1 MNLSGKGQH
10 TGIKI
15 FRGTG
20 YLLLV
25 AAAFCTMIPLLWLLT
40 SSFKTANEIFAVP
53 IQWFPSFPPR
63 VPSSPY
69 IVENAYP
76 KIEKPM
82 AVDKTVWETLH
93 PELTQAIW
101 TETQT
106 HIAANPQ
113 LSNYVPSEEL
123 QTEIIEGLWQQ
134 LVTSLP
140 DEVWNG
146 RKASIVTAVQDA
158 IIPEAIDTIWEFRVP
173 RSRDW
178 NTSDR
183 RPRFQSYT
191 PWKP

>member
-1 MNLSGKGQH
+1 MTWIISIRLVEKLMSINKRNQRLE
-10 TGIKI
+10 TKI

-25 AAAFCTMIPLLWLLT
+25 AAAFCTMVPLLWLLT

-63 VPSSPY
+63 VTSSPY

-82 AVDKTVWETLH
+82 AVDKTMWETLQ

-101 TETQT
+101 MKTQT
-106 HIAANPQ
+106 HITANAQ

-134 LVTSLP
+134 LVTSLS
-140 DEVWNG
+140 DEV
-146 RKASIVTAVQDA
+146 
-158 IIPEAIDTIWEFRVP
+158 
-173 RSRDW
+173 
-178 NTSDR
+178 
-183 RPRFQSYT
+183 
-191 PWKP
+191 